1 MSTSEYNNSV
11 KIYADDVF
19 RFAFKSSGSSDDAK
33 DIVQQCFEVLWNNKL
48 NVEPEK
54 VKSYL
59 FTIAQRKS
67 IDLFRQRK
75 PNVELEHVAVANNNM
90 AINRELKRS
99 LDKALMTL
107 DEQQRTLVLLKD
119 VEGYNYVEIGKITG
133 LSLSQVK
140 VYLFRARKLLQQ
152 QLEVYKHII

>member
-1 MSTSEYNNSV
+1 MTTSEYNNSV

-152 QLEVYKHII
+152 Q